1 MFYFFSFVLSLQSL
15 WQSLL
20 FIVCD
25 ILIIILINFCCLYI
39 VINVLVEK
47 NSKFSMFYN
56 ISIKLF
62 NKTMLNKCLLFIV
75 TCLLLH
81 VAILT

>member
-1 MFYFFSFVLSLQSL
+1 M
-15 WQSLL
+15 
-20 FIVCD
+20 
-25 ILIIILINFCCLYI
+25 
-39 VINVLVEK
+39 VEK

-81 VAILT
+81 VAILTWKAVEAAMGPEQTEWVKQLKAARLACLF